1 MTVHGVDHINI
12 STSNLERC
20 RDFYCGVLGLEEGW
34 RPSFDSPGA
43 WLYASGV
50 PIVHVSV
57 TDTPRDGLS
66 AVDHIAFAVKGFEAM
81 KVRLGEQGIA
91 FETYDV
97 PSTPTKQI
105 FIEDPDGVSV
115 ELNFRDGT

>member
-1 MTVHGVDHINI
+1 MTVHAVDHINI
-12 STSNLERC
+12 STTNLERC

-43 WLYASGV
+43 WLYAGGE
-50 PIVHVSV
+50 PIVHVSLS
-57 TDTPRDGLS
+57 DTPREGLS
-66 AVDHIAFAVKGFEAM
+66 AVDHVAFAVKGFEAM
-81 KVRLGEQGIA
+81 KARLEDWEIA

-97 PSTPTKQI
+97 PDTPMKQI
-105 FIEDPDGVSV
+105 FIKDPDGVSV

>member
-12 STSNLERC
+12 TTGNLERC
-20 RDFYCGVLGLEEGW
+20 RDFYCDVLGFEEGW

-43 WLYASGV
+43 WLYAGGRAL
-50 PIVHVSV
+50 VHVSV

-66 AVDHIAFAVKGFEAM
+66 AVDHIAFAVTGFEAM
-81 KVRLGEQGIA
+81 MARLGEHGIL
-91 FETYDV
+91 FETRDV
-97 PSTPTKQI
+97 PKTPTKQI

-115 ELNFRDGT
+115 ELNFRDGA

>member
-1 MTVHGVDHINI
+1 MAVHGVDHINI
-12 STSNLERC
+12 STTNLERC

-34 RPSFDSPGA
+34 RPSFDSAGT
-43 WLYASGV
+43 WLYAGGE

-66 AVDHIAFAVKGFEAM
+66 AVDHVAFAVKGFEAM
-81 KVRLGEQGIA
+81 KARLGEQGIA

-97 PSTPTKQI
+97 PHTPTKQI